1 MTDYVLAQSADQ
13 LTERERLTLIQAFQD
28 SPTIRYLTAAGVSG
42 GWHCL
47 DAGAG
52 GGSITRWLADRV
64 GPSGTVLATDLET
77 DMLAGIGARNVTVQR
92 HDVRTD
98 PLPDKGFDLVHT
110 RLLLTHLPE
119 RDDVLGRLVA
129 AVRAGG
135 AIVLGDID
143 FGTLRLSRPD
153 PTFDKVRAAFFAAVR
168 LAGWDAELGPKLPSM
183 LERHGVAGVEGEG
196 LCGYQRGGAA
206 APTIM
211 SLTLRRLRPLL
222 LREGVAEDELDHVH
236 GLLVDPAIAL
246 HGPTLWAA
254 WGTVG

>member
-13 LTERERLTLIQAFQD
+13 RTERERLAMIQAFQD
-28 SPTIRYLTAAGVSG
+28 PPTIRHLTAVGLAD

-52 GGSITRWLADRV
+52 GGSITRWLAERV
-64 GPSGTVLATDLET
+64 GPTGTVLATDLET
-77 DMLAGIGARNVTVQR
+77 DLLAGIDARNVTVLR

-110 RLLLTHLPE
+110 RLLLTHLPD
-119 RDDVLGRLVA
+119 RDDVLGRLVSS
-129 AVRAGG
+129 VRTGG
-135 AIVLGDID
+135 RIVVGDID
-143 FGTLRLSRPD
+143 FSSLWLSRHD
-153 PTFDKVRAAFFAAVR
+153 PIFDRVRAAFFAAVR
-168 LAGWDAELGPKLPSM
+168 QAGWAPELGPTLPAM
-183 LERHGVAGVEGEG
+183 LERHGVTDVEGEG
-196 LCGYQRGGAA
+196 LCGYQRGGQA

-236 GLLVDPAIAL
+236 GLLGDPATGL
-246 HGPTLWAA
+246 HGPTLWVA
-254 WGTVG
+254 WGTVR